1 MMQMQRARLEVKK
14 LDPKATLPS
23 LGSVNA
29 AGYDLNAL
37 QATTVPARGKVL
49 VSTGLAFAIPVGN
62 YGRIAPRSGLA
73 AKHSIDVG
81 AGVIDA
87 DYRGEVKV
95 LLFNFSD
102 KDFSIVPGDRIAQ
115 MIIEKYSPTELVE
128 VEDLDSTER
137 GAGGFGSTGVQA
149 KTSGTKR
156 SLEDL
161 KKEQDQAE
169 KENKRQ

>member
-1 MMQMQRARLEVKK
+1 MKK
-14 LDPKATLPS
+14 LDPKATVPS

-37 QATTVPARGKVL
+37 EATTVPARGKVL

-102 KDFSIVPGDRIAQ
+102 KNFSIVPGDRIAQ

-128 VEDLDSTER
+128 VEDLDGTER

-149 KTSGTKR
+149 KISGTKR

-161 KKEQDQAE
+161 KKEQEQE
-169 KENKRQ
+169 LPGKENKRQ